1 MRNAQ
6 NGMSNFISIVR
17 NNMSLVRKIMS
28 LIVRVQSII
37 VISRRVKEF
46 FRFSNFLGFRQA
58 EMGERCC
65 FVRTG

>member
-17 NNMSLVRKIMS
+17 KIMSLVRKNMSLIVKIMS

-46 FRFSNFLGFRQA
+46 FRFSNF
-58 EMGERCC
+58 
-65 FVRTG
+65 